1 LIKFIK
7 KENITKVILLITT
20 LLILISAIFIY
31 RYINSTL
38 SKELIR
44 PNIYINNIS
53 IGNLTKI
60 QAKEKVKEEINKKYR
75 NFSLTLSFEDYSN
88 NYTLSDVSY
97 ACDSKDAINKAY
109 LIGREDGFINN
120 VKQYFLNTTPIH
132 YFTSYIYDTNKIKE
146 IVNKVSSEL
155 NKDKD
160 ASNISVLPDRVIAHV
175 GQSSIKVNEKKLY
188 NDIITHIKSLDSNNI
203 NIEIKREMPFK
214 ITSERI
220 YDLVYLPPVNAQ
232 YNYEDNKVTITKGR
246 YGKTI
251 DTSYIDEML
260 TKYKDFTVD
269 IENIEPL
276 IVSSIL
282 KQELFS
288 DILSTFKTTYS
299 LENDNDYNRSI
310 NISLAANEINNYI
323 LPPGEVFSFN
333 KIVGP
338 RTKEKGYQKAHVYD
352 GGKIIYGIGGGICQV
367 STTLYN
373 ASLYANFEII
383 ERNSHQFT
391 VDYAPLGQDSSVSY
405 GYEDYVFKNNTPYP
419 IKIVL
424 EIKDVTTTNK
434 KGQIIDGKT
443 IECTFLG
450 TKTNEDTS
458 YKYYYKILE
467 MRPYTTNIQYDSLK
481 PHTYVNIL
489 QEGRTGY
496 IIRTIKETY
505 VNNKKI
511 KEKTLGYSY
520 YQPYPQVEI
529 HGTIN

>member
-7 KENITKVILLITT
+7 KENITKVILLIAT

-31 RYINSTL
+31 TYINSTL

-53 IGNLTKI
+53 IGSLTKI
-60 QAKEKVKEEINKKYR
+60 QAQEKLKEETNKKYR
-75 NFSLTLSFEDYSN
+75 DLSLTISFEDYSN
-88 NYTLSDVSY
+88 TFTLTKLSY
-97 ACDSKDAINKAY
+97 ACDAKEAINKAY
-109 LIGREDGFINN
+109 LIGRKGTFNN
-120 VKQYFLNTTPIH
+120 KVKQYFLNKSPI
-132 YFTSYIYDTNKIKE
+132 YYSVSYIYDTNKIKE

-160 ASNISVLPDRVIAHV
+160 ASNISVLPDRIIAHV
-175 GQSSIKVNEKKLY
+175 GQSSLKVNKEKLY
-188 NDIITHIKSLDSNNI
+188 DDIITHIKTLDSTNI
-203 NIEIKREMPFK
+203 NIEVEREMPFK
-214 ITSERI
+214 ITSKRI
-220 YDLVYLPPVNAQ
+220 YDLVYLPPINAQ
-232 YNYEDNKVTITKGR
+232 YSYENNKVKITKGR

-251 DTSYIDEML
+251 DTKYIDELL
-260 TKYKDFTVD
+260 TKYRDFTVD
-269 IENIEPL
+269 IENIKPQ
-276 IVSSIL
+276 IVSSLL
-282 KQELFS
+282 KEELFS
-288 DILSTFKTTYS
+288 DTLSTFRTTYP
-299 LENDNDYNRSI
+299 LDNDNDYNRSV
-310 NISLAANEINNYI
+310 NISLAANAINNYI

-338 RTKEKGYQKAHVYD
+338 RTKEKGYQLAHVYD
-352 GGKIIYGIGGGICQV
+352 GGKIVYGIGGGICQV

-383 ERNSHQFT
+383 ERNAHQFT

-405 GYEDYVFKNNTPYP
+405 GYEDYVFKNNTSYP

-424 EIKDVTTTNK
+424 EIKDVKTTNK
-434 KGQIIDGKT
+434 EGQLIDGKT

-450 TKTNEDTS
+450 TKTNKDIS

-467 MRPYTTNIQYDSLK
+467 ERQYTTTIQYDSSK
-481 PHTYVNIL
+481 PNTYVSVL

-505 VNNKKI
+505 INNEKI

-520 YQPYPQVEI
+520 YQPYPKVEI